1 MTLTEKRRIKNGRRK
16 KDVETLEG
24 QGTEE
29 QKEQTQPEKKYTD
42 EEVNNISVKNSKKA
56 VAKLM
61 NILYECKKATGLLQK
76 AGLQLPSVLFRTDG
90 YIRSICDSDSSV
102 KQFENATKRL

>member
-1 MTLTEKRRIKNGRRK
+1 M
-16 KDVETLEG
+16 EG
-24 QGTEE
+24 QGAVE
-29 QKEQTQPEKKYTD
+29 QNKQTQPEKKYTD

-76 AGLQLPSVLFRTDG
+76 AGLQLPSVLFLTDG
-90 YIRSICDSDSSV
+90 YIHSIRDFDTSV
-102 KQFENATKRL
+102 KPKFENATKRL